1 MALIKCPECGKEVSD
16 KAEVCIHC
24 GYPLKPQEAAKE
36 EDGPETVK
44 EEPKPEDVKE
54 EPEPEGTAGKQEPAK
69 KQGRISSTLL
79 AVIVMIV
86 LCVVGYWMMN
96 RLAYGG

>member
-24 GYPLKPQEAAKE
+24 GYPLKLQEAAKE

-44 EEPKPEDVKE
+44 EEPK
-54 EPEPEGTAGKQEPAK
+54 PEGTAGKQEPAK

-86 LCVVGYWMMN
+86 LCVAGYWMMN